1 MTPAVASR
9 DWASLTTPLLLIG
22 LRGLNTVSKF
32 ALSLYAVRYLG
43 LSDLGIY
50 GLLVAGVTILP
61 AFAGFGTNDWIGRQA
76 ARESMAKVGPLM
88 SARLSLSLAFN
99 VCVQIVAYALN
110 AAMGVPVPWP
120 IMLMFSGVALLDHLA
135 DDIDIVLTYR
145 GHVVLSNFL
154 LFLRAGLWPL
164 GVIAVGLAIPEART
178 LEMLILGWL
187 IGLIIKWIVF
197 GFFAVRR
204 GALHYLRPDWR
215 LITQGIPQSVPFY
228 LKDMSIAA
236 NLYLDRFLVSI
247 FLGLELTGVYTFFW
261 SMANV
266 INNLALSAIFLPYMS
281 RLVRLA
287 KDNVA
292 EFRSLL
298 RSVEW
303 RTGGFAVSL
312 AVVLMAVMPFVVP
325 YLGRPLLSQYL
336 PVFAIVAAATVLR
349 AANDSYNYVLLA
361 LHRDRAIAVMSLLAV
376 PLSAALYALLM
387 WLFGLNGAAS
397 AYLIACALLLIP
409 RVALSRREGLS
420 PRMELQAS
428 R

>member
-1 MTPAVASR
+1 MTPAVASK
-9 DWASLTTPLLLIG
+9 DWTSLTTPLLLIG

-43 LSDLGIY
+43 LSELGIY

-76 ARESMAKVGPLM
+76 ARESIVKVGPLM
-88 SARLSLSLAFN
+88 SARLALSLAFN
-99 VCVQIVAYALN
+99 VCVQIVAYVLN
-110 AAMGVPVPWP
+110 AVMGAPVPWP

-135 DDIDIVLTYR
+135 DDVDIVLTYR

-154 LFLRAGLWPL
+154 FFLRSGLWPI
-164 GVIAVGLAIPEART
+164 GVIAVGIAIPEART

-187 IGLIIKWIVF
+187 IGLVIKWIVL
-197 GFFAVRR
+197 GIFAMRR
-204 GALHYLRPDWR
+204 GVLHYLRPDWR
-215 LITQGIPQSVPFY
+215 LITKGIPQSVAFY

-236 NLYLDRFLVSI
+236 NLYLDRFLVSL

-266 INNLALSAIFLPYMS
+266 IHNLALSAIFLPYMS

-292 EFRSLL
+292 EFRALL
-298 RSVEW
+298 TTVEW

-312 AVVLMAVMPFVVP
+312 ALVLTAVMPFVVP
-325 YLGRPLLSQYL
+325 YLDRPLLSQYL

-349 AANDSYNYVLLA
+349 TANDSYNYVLLA
-361 LHRDRAIAVMSLLAV
+361 LHRDRAIAAISLLAV

-420 PRMELQAS
+420 PRAEPHAS